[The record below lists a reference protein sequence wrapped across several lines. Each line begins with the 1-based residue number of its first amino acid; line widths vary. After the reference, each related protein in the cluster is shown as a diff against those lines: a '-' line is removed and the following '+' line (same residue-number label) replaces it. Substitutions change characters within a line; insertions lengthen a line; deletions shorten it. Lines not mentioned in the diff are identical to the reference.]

1 MASLKTIIVPVD
13 GSDLSNRAIP
23 VAAAIATA
31 AGASMAIVSVAR
43 YEGALAGTTK
53 RVREARHLVPEG
65 IPVEVDVV
73 VSPSPVVALLER
85 AAASAS
91 VLCLA
96 THDRRPVS
104 ATLLDSVGSQIIE
117 HARRPLI
124 IVGPAGD
131 GSRLG
136 RDVVVALDGVHDA
149 ASLLSTAM
157 TWAALLDAPLRIV
170 TVYEPVLP
178 DLRRPGHFTRRHG
191 PPTDPDAYLDDLAL
205 RLRRGPD
212 DRIETVAL
220 ADPVSVADGVAQHL
234 SDRPALLLV
243 AGAPRG
249 TQPLRPGVLRE
260 LVHHVSIPV
269 LVVPKAQLEPD
280 EALVDA
286 AERGEP

>member
-149 ASLLSTAM
+149 ASLL
-157 TWAALLDAPLRIV
+157 
-170 TVYEPVLP
+170 
-178 DLRRPGHFTRRHG
+178 
-191 PPTDPDAYLDDLAL
+191 
-205 RLRRGPD
+205 RGPCSESMSGVPEC
-212 DRIETVAL
+212 RGVQVGCVQLTSWGRVSPGAL
-220 ADPVSVADGVAQHL
+220 Y
-234 SDRPALLLV
+234 
-243 AGAPRG
+243 APY
-249 TQPLRPGVLRE
+249 E
-260 LVHHVSIPV
+260 
-269 LVVPKAQLEPD
+269 
-280 EALVDA
+280 
-286 AERGEP
+286 